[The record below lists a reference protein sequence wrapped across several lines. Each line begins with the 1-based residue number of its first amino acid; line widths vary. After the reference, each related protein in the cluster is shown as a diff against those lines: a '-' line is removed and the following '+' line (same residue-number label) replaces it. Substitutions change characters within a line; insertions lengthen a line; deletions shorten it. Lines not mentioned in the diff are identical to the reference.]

1 MYLNIDIRNSAELLR
16 WQWVMIDTIYV
27 NQLRSINVIQKLKH
41 VTSAQIQ
48 TFKNV
53 KRKKHQ
59 ADMTVNVCIYL
70 KNFSHINMKTDL
82 LY

>member
-16 WQWVMIDTIYV
+16 WQRAMIDTICV
-27 NQLRSINVIQKLKH
+27 NQLRSINVTQKLKH

-48 TFKNV
+48 TLENV
-53 KRKKHQ
+53 ERKKHQ
-59 ADMTVNVCIYL
+59 ADMTVDVCVYL
-70 KNFSHINMKTDL
+70 KNFSYINMKTDL